1 MIAVLMPRI
10 DFRSNR
16 LISSGGRVGQQI
28 TEGMIAVLMPRID
41 VHRHDRV
48 INSSSR
54 GRQVSQ

>member
-16 LISSGGRVGQQI
+16 LIGSGGRVGQQI

-41 VHRHDRV
+41 FQRRDRV
-48 INSSSR
+48 ISFGSR